1 MNLKTKI
8 CALLTVLFASTVSSQ
23 YYKEKISVVLF
34 KADFVEQISLKE
46 YKEHNTYVFD
56 FENAKHEDYFIDELI
71 EFLPTI
77 ILYNNGK
84 EVYRVEAGITLKMPE
99 NYKSKLKK
107 EIEQLIENKF

>member
-1 MNLKTKI
+1 MNLKAKI

-46 YKEHNTYVFD
+46 YKEHNTHVFD
-56 FENAKHEDYFIDELI
+56 FENAKHEEYFIDELI

-84 EVYRVEAGITLKMPE
+84 EMYRVEAGITLKMPE
-99 NYKSKLKK
+99 NYRSKLKK